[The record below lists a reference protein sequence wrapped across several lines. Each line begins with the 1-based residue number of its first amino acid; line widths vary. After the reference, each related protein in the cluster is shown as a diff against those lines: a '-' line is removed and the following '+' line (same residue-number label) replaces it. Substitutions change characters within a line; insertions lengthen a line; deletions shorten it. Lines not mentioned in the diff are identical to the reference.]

1 MARKPVSTQ
10 VIDTI
15 DGVIPDNLS
24 VELNEISQH
33 RVAIME
39 QFGEGLPYDRSR
51 IVHETKFY
59 MAQSAEAMLEA
70 GKRLVILK
78 ENEPHGEFTDILEND
93 IGLAPQ
99 VARRM
104 MQASIK
110 FLGSDN
116 ETPKRSTLSVLGKGK
131 LYELMV
137 LDDEDLDSLADGGT
151 VAGTTL
157 DDIDRMSVREL
168 RKALRESKEDL
179 SASRKLNAEKSQEIN
194 ELKETKFKTIDP
206 DLAIQKWIH
215 EFGEDHEKFLRTFI
229 STVPFFFQQ
238 LEDDYNNRGVSHMG
252 LMAGFLHDI
261 EREIA
266 SVRAQFDIP
275 ELAEPDT
282 SWNDGPSE
290 EDENFQMPELKT
302 TTRSLEVSDDDE

>member
-1 MARKPVSTQ
+1 MARKPLPSQ
-10 VIDTI
+10 VIDAI
-15 DGVIPDNLS
+15 DGDVPDNLS

-39 QFGEGLPYDRSR
+39 QFGEGLPYERTR
-51 IVHETKFY
+51 IIHEARFY
-59 MAQSAEAMLEA
+59 MAQSTEAMLEV
-70 GKRLVILK
+70 GKRLTILK
-78 ENEPHGEFTDILEND
+78 ECEPHGEFEN
-93 IGLAPQ
+93 IVRNSLGIPERTAQ
-99 VARRM
+99 RI
-104 MQASIK
+104 MQAAIK
-110 FLGSDN
+110 FLS
-116 ETPKRSTLSVLGKGK
+116 PTLEAKAPTLALLNKSK
-131 LYELMV
+131 LFELV
-137 LDDEDLDSLADGGT
+137 TEDDEDLAELAEGGT
-151 VAGTTL
+151 VAGLTL

-179 SASRKLNAEKSQEIN
+179 AASRKLNAEKSQEIN

-206 DLAIQKWIH
+206 DLAIQKWIR
-215 EFGEDHEKFLRTFI
+215 EFGEEHEKFLRTFI

-290 EDENFQMPELKT
+290 EDENFEMPELKT
-302 TTRSLEVSDDDE
+302 TTRSLEVSDDE

>member
-1 MARKPVSTQ
+1 MARKPIPTQ
-10 VIDTI
+10 TIDVID
-15 DGVIPDNLS
+15 GAAPDNLS

-290 EDENFQMPELKT
+290 EDENFQMPKLKT
-302 TTRSLEVSDDDE
+302 TTRSLEVSDDD

>member
-1 MARKPVSTQ
+1 MARKPIPTQ
-10 VIDTI
+10 TIDVID
-15 DGVIPDNLS
+15 GAAPDNLS

-93 IGLAPQ
+93 IGLTPQ

-302 TTRSLEVSDDDE
+302 TTRSLEVSDDD

>member
-1 MARKPVSTQ
+1 MARKPASTQ
-10 VIDTI
+10 VIDAI
-15 DGVIPDNLS
+15 DGAVPDNLS

-33 RVAIME
+33 RIAIME
-39 QFGEGLPYDRSR
+39 QFGEGLPYERTR
-51 IVHETKFY
+51 IVHEARFY

-78 ENEPHGEFTDILEND
+78 ENEPHGDFIEIVESQLSLPKRTAQI
-93 IGLAPQ
+93 
-99 VARRM
+99 M
-104 MQASIK
+104 MQAALKYLS
-110 FLGSDN
+110 
-116 ETPKRSTLSVLGKGK
+116 PKLESKAQALALLGKTK
-131 LYELMV
+131 LFELMTES
-137 LDDEDLDSLADGGT
+137 DEELAELADGGT
-151 VAGTTL
+151 IADMTL
-157 DDIDRMSVREL
+157 DDIDRMTTREL

-179 SASRKLNAEKSQEIN
+179 AASRKLNAEKSQEIN

-290 EDENFQMPELKT
+290 EDENFEMPELKT
-302 TTRSLEVSDDDE
+302 TTRSLEVSDDD

>member
-1 MARKPVSTQ
+1 MARKTTEMQLVEPL
-10 VIDTI
+10 
-15 DGVIPDNLS
+15 DGIVPDSLH
-24 VELNEISQH
+24 VDLNAITQH
-33 RVAIME
+33 RMEIME
-39 QFGEGLPYDRSR
+39 QFGEGLPYDRNR
-51 IVHETKFY
+51 IVHEARFY

-78 ENEPHGEFTDILEND
+78 ENEPYGEFQSIAKNEL
-93 IGLAPQ
+93 GLDDRI
-99 VARRM
+99 ARKM
-104 MQASIK
+104 AQAAIK
-110 FLGSDN
+110 FLSPQLEEKRKTFSDLG
-116 ETPKRSTLSVLGKGK
+116 RSK
-131 LYELMV
+131 LYELM
-137 LDDEDLDSLADGGT
+137 LEDDEELIELAEGGT
-151 VAGTTL
+151 IADLTL

-179 SASRKLNAEKSQEIN
+179 AASRKLNAEKSQEIN

-215 EFGEDHEKFLRTFI
+215 EFGEEHEKFLRTFI
-229 STVPFFFQQ
+229 ATVPFFFQH

-290 EDENFQMPELKT
+290 EDENFEMPELKT
-302 TTRSLEVSDDDE
+302 TTRSLEVSDDD

>member
-1 MARKPVSTQ
+1 MARKPTTLQ
-10 VIDTI
+10 IIDPI
-15 DGVIPDNLS
+15 DGAVPDNLS

-116 ETPKRSTLSVLGKGK
+116 ETSKRSTLSVLGKGK

-151 VAGTTL
+151 VAGATL

-179 SASRKLNAEKSQEIN
+179 AASRKLNAEKSQEIN

-206 DLAIQKWIH
+206 DLAVQKWIH
-215 EFGEDHEKFLRTFI
+215 EFGEEHEKFLRTFI

-282 SWNDGPSE
+282 SWNNGPSE
-290 EDENFQMPELKT
+290 EDENFQMPELRT
-302 TTRSLEVSDDDE
+302 TTRSLEVSDDE